1 MKLIQISLFYCGF
14 DAVFLKM
21 KGAMNVG
28 KMTRLLRN
36 VEKNVNTQK
45 IKI

>member
-1 MKLIQISLFYCGF
+1 MKLNQVSLFYCGF
-14 DAVFLKM
+14 EAVFLKM
-21 KGAMNVG
+21 KGAINVG
-28 KMTRLLRN
+28 KNTRLLRN